1 MYYLFLVL
9 LGLCCCVQA
18 FSSCG
23 EWGYSSLRCAGF
35 LLGWLLLWGTGSVV
49 VVHGLRYSVACGIF
63 LEQGSNLCP
72 QHCLAG
78 SYSLY
83 HQESPFISKF
93 KKLKNIIFFSV
104 ELLLPNI
111 WQLWI
116 VQWSYHH
123 SGPVFQ
129 IRGCME
135 RPIIWWTSALRYIS
149 FTLNEFLGQKQC
161 CVEYYDAKEGIFY
174 VCEWWLWQKHSAK
187 ARQTHMQYKLNSSEN
202 KMLSLPW
209 LDTSYLIKHW
219 FAFGLPS
226 SWAVNPDYDA
236 ILFQGLLL
244 SLIWAAG
251 RVFVPITTISLLSQ
265 PSLLTP
271 WIVITASMNI

>member
-1 MYYLFLVL
+1 MCRLSLVAVSGATL
-9 LGLCCCVQA
+9 HWGAQA
-18 FSSCG
+18 SC
-23 EWGYSSLRCAGF
+23 W
-35 LLGWLLLWGTGSVV
+35 GWLLLWGTGSVV
-49 VVHGLRYSVACGIF
+49 VVHGLRCSVACGIF

-161 CVEYYDAKEGIFY
+161 CVEYYDAKEGIFFMF
-174 VCEWWLWQKHSAK
+174 VNGGFGRSILQKQGKLICSINLIPVRIKCCPFHDW
-187 ARQTHMQYKLNSSEN
+187 TH
-202 KMLSLPW
+202 
-209 LDTSYLIKHW
+209 LI
-219 FAFGLPS
+219 
-226 SWAVNPDYDA
+226 
-236 ILFQGLLL
+236 
-244 SLIWAAG
+244 
-251 RVFVPITTISLLSQ
+251 
-265 PSLLTP
+265 
-271 WIVITASMNI
+271 